1 MTHTNIHDTFAVYL
15 CSIKH
20 VRRMAALPRLEYDS
34 VSLAGSQVGARD
46 VPLLAPHV
54 LCPPPLLCTALP
66 LQDVQDLPLLEA
78 QLLGVAGLAAEQG
91 IHHSVVGQT
100 EAVLDTCV

>member
-1 MTHTNIHDTFAVYL
+1 
-15 CSIKH
+15 
-20 VRRMAALPRLEYDS
+20 

-54 LCPPPLLCTALP
+54 LCPPPLLCPALP

-78 QLLGVAGLAAEQG
+78 QLLGITGLAAEQG
-91 IHHSVVGQT
+91 IHHPVVGQT
-100 EAVLDTCV
+100 EAVLDICV